1 MNNSNSDLSFS
12 KDADITEVLG
22 MDDKLKEMENNLTE
36 NMTEHMVNVNKKVQ
50 EVEFFLKNQYIT
62 KIYQIKQNTVAD
74 IYVNF
79 FNMYCNEFTLPPFIF
94 YLFYKEKRNRYL

>member
-1 MNNSNSDLSFS
+1 MNNPNSDLNFS

-22 MDDKLKEMENNLTE
+22 MDDKLKEMEANLTE

-74 IYVNF
+74 IIGIASAEHQQQWA
-79 FNMYCNEFTLPPFIF
+79 CSCSSSCS
-94 YLFYKEKRNRYL
+94 